1 MERFKDM
8 NQQYYLLHRDEIEK
22 ANYERMKAFQEV
34 ENRWPKWI
42 KRSSWIIWLAFAV
55 IGFIFLS
62 FMGAMLGF
70 IIGGVLSTV
79 YEKICRKIVGK
90 KLGIREISYKE
101 AVKDIVERQNREFRE
116 KEAALI
122 AEENARIEAEY
133 AAAQKE
139 KADSDTAQS

>member
-1 MERFKDM
+1 M

-22 ANYERMKAFQEV
+22 ANYERMKAYQKV
-34 ENRWPKWI
+34 EARWPKWI
-42 KRSSWIIWLAFAV
+42 KRSSWIIWLAVAV
-55 IGFIFLS
+55 IGFIFLRS
-62 FMGAMLGF
+62 MGALLGF
-70 IIGGVLSTV
+70 VIGGALSMA

-90 KLGIREISYKE
+90 KLGIKEISYKE

-133 AAAQKE
+133 AAEQATKTE
-139 KADSDTAQS
+139 ADSVQ